1 MKKINELKDE
11 EKENQFN
18 WKIALVTVGIFLFG
32 VWRVYENL
40 EKKSEREL
48 QAKMEQIEK
57 REARQGQHM

>member
-32 VWRVYENL
+32 VWRVYE
-40 EKKSEREL
+40 
-48 QAKMEQIEK
+48 I
-57 REARQGQHM
+57 